1 MDIWHQKIDFLY
13 LFMGSGGMK
22 KRRRTNY
29 LAKCKAFSPAKTKGF
44 CEFVRTTILHPVAFL
59 IENSILQKVLN
70 EERKGQIRENLP
82 ARSGDARNRI
92 KDSKGESGDGR
103 VRQRRTQMSEKGP
116 CCKDFA
122 MRNTLGNALW
132 STSRGL
138 ATLMS
143 LIDFSSKSPADA
155 MAKRWLQS

>member
-29 LAKCKAFSPAKTKGF
+29 LAKCKAFSPAKTKSF
-44 CEFVRTTILHPVAFL
+44 CKFVRTTILHTVAFL
-59 IENSILQKVLN
+59 IENSIFQKVSQRRK
-70 EERKGQIRENLP
+70 ERSNPRKSASMNRRYSGQNQGLR
-82 ARSGDARNRI
+82 
-92 KDSKGESGDGR
+92 GESGDGR
-103 VRQRRTQMSEKGP
+103 VRQRRTQKSEKGQY
-116 CCKDFA
+116 CKDFA
-122 MRNTLGNALW
+122 MRNTFGNALR

-138 ATLMS
+138 ATLTS
-143 LIDFSSKSPADA
+143 LIDFSSKSPANA